1 MACPAFHRVHWGSA
15 QAMKRPSCNVAVL
28 IGGCHE
34 RISPS
39 VTGSTSDVTLVE
51 RGVTCQ
57 TGDVDHA
64 FVSGNLA
71 LDFVGTLKWRRRS
84 EPEDSLDTPAA
95 LGDWLAQSG
104 LLDVARTTRS
114 QLQEAVRLREAI
126 YRAAQA
132 ALVGE
137 PYAPEDVVTVNAAAA
152 RPPVTPVLNVDCRR
166 RTAGTV
172 YAALSS
178 IARAAIDVLGS
189 EVDAPIKEC
198 GRDEC
203 TRIYLDRSRGHRR
216 TWCGM
221 DECGNR
227 VNAAAY
233 RQRQAAKRAQV
244 GHTAGRIVK
253 ERRRR
258 PSSVTQT

>member
-1 MACPAFHRVHWGSA
+1 
-15 QAMKRPSCNVAVL
+15 MKRPSCNVAVL

-34 RISPS
+34 RIPPP
-39 VTGSTSDVTLVE
+39 VTCSTSDATLVE
-51 RGVTCQ
+51 HGVTCQ

-71 LDFVGTLKWRRRS
+71 LDFVGTLKWRRRD
-84 EPEDSLDTPAA
+84 EPEDSLDTPGA

-104 LLDVARTTRS
+104 LLDVSRTTRS

-126 YRAAQA
+126 YRTAQA
-132 ALVGE
+132 ALAGE
-137 PYAPEDVVTVNAAAA
+137 PYAPEDVVTMNAAAA
-152 RPPVTPVLNVDCRR
+152 RPPVTPVLDADRRR

-172 YAALSS
+172 HAALSS
-178 IARAAIDVLGS
+178 IARAAIDVLGA

-233 RQRQAAKRAQV
+233 RRRQAAKRAQLDH
-244 GHTAGRIVK
+244 HTAGRTVE
-253 ERRRR
+253 ERR
-258 PSSVTQT
+258 